1 MKLSQETTIIA
12 PEKLRDYVVN
22 LSHPDGESK
31 TGFLRVMGYEQKNWK
46 TLEIDLR
53 TQHLAQEVIPGQK
66 SDYGEKY
73 EVLAPLIGPNGNMRW
88 LRSVWIIHKGESI
101 DRFITLIPEEKP

>member
-22 LSHPDGESK
+22 LSYPDGESK
-31 TGFLRVMGYEQKNWK
+31 ARFLRVMGYEQKNWK

-53 TQHLAQEVIPGQK
+53 TQHLSQKVIPRPKVGIMGKNMK
-66 SDYGEKY
+66 SLPPLSAPMEKCD
-73 EVLAPLIGPNGNMRW
+73 GSDQSG
-88 LRSVWIIHKGESI
+88 
-101 DRFITLIPEEKP
+101 

>member
-22 LSHPDGESK
+22 LSHLDEESK
-31 TGFLRVMGYEQKNWK
+31 ARFLRVMIYELKIWK

-53 TQHLAQEVIPGQK
+53 TQHLAQEVIPGHN

-73 EVLAPLIGPNGNMRW
+73 EALAPLSAPM
-88 LRSVWIIHKGESI
+88 
-101 DRFITLIPEEKP
+101 EKCDGSDQSG